1 MLHTT
6 NEKIMIEKQLSASH
20 GTVTGKFKNTSKP
33 KAFAEYIWNSL
44 DAGATRV
51 EIQLDIDEESDQIK
65 SISIVDNGSG
75 IRFKDQESPFDSFE
89 KSSKKGTSDPLIRGK
104 YGRGRLAFFKFCTQ
118 ASWIT
123 KHIDSPDTTEITV
136 VKGALDKFSF
146 RKLDG
151 SPLSLE
157 SGTRVI
163 FNHFQEPA
171 QGFSSLIKAY
181 LEHNVTWINYFV
193 PNTQIIFNEDR
204 LEHPTPSFKD
214 TSNQTIKGDLVNF
227 DVLVWDKKIDVEDC
241 GIYYCD
247 LLGNV
252 IHKENSK
259 SKNSFFYTCIVKS
272 EWFDQFSERASVLA
286 NVLDTKSD
294 KFTEIRKV
302 AKDKIN
308 SHYLSLRKSAID
320 ELIDGYV
327 KDGIIPPVKSNSPL
341 ELFKDKQL
349 KDAIRVIYS
358 AEASVFNGLTN
369 NIQKKILVKLID
381 RIINTEDAHSL
392 FDVLDGIISLDNTE
406 MKALSESLQSVTMS
420 NIVKTIKM
428 LEGRLQ
434 AIELFEQI
442 LENKDGAYEVEHIQ
456 RVVESNMWLFGEE
469 YNVITA
475 EEVKFDKAL
484 REHLKFKY
492 ESFEDDDIE
501 KEIYHPR
508 HYDKYKID
516 HEHKHKEMDIFA
528 SKKIP
533 IYEQSK
539 RHFKNV
545 VVELKRPSVK
555 LTDTEY
561 NQIFNYYDVISSEE
575 KFDTEH
581 DHWDFF
587 LVGNRITENQ
597 SKRKT
602 IDSLLKNNKDK
613 GQHGLLLELGDNGN
627 IRVWIKE
634 WSQIIGDFRLRYNHI
649 IKTLNRTYNEQNQ
662 DRDPSKLTQEIKEL
676 ANQN

>member
-1 MLHTT
+1 
-6 NEKIMIEKQLSASH
+6 MIDKQLSASH
-20 GTVTGKFKNTSKP
+20 GTVAGKFKNTSKP
-33 KAFAEYIWNSL
+33 KAFAEYIWNSI

-51 EIQLDIDEESDQIK
+51 EIQLDIDEETDQIN
-65 SISIVDNGSG
+65 SICVVDNGSG
-75 IRFKDQESPFDSFE
+75 IRFEEQESPFDSFE
-89 KSSKKGTSDPLIRGK
+89 NSSKKGLSTPLVRGK

-123 KHIDSPDTTEITV
+123 KHIDNPDTKEINV
-136 VKGALDKFSF
+136 VKNALDKFSF
-146 RKLDG
+146 RTLDS
-151 SPLSLE
+151 SPLSLDT
-157 SGTRVI
+157 GTRVV

-171 QGFSSLIKAY
+171 QGFSNLIKAY
-181 LEHNVTWINYFV
+181 LEHNVTWINYFI
-193 PNTQIIFNEDR
+193 PNTKIIFNEDI
-204 LEHPTPSFKD
+204 LERPKPRFND
-214 TSNQTIKGDLVNF
+214 TSSQDIKGDSVNF

-272 EWFDQFSERASVLA
+272 EWFNQFSKSDTLLS
-286 NVLDTKSD
+286 NKLDTKSD
-294 KFTEIRKV
+294 KFIEIRKV
-302 AKDKIN
+302 AKNKIN
-308 SHYLSLRKSAID
+308 SHYLSLRRSAID

-327 KDGIIPPVKSNSPL
+327 KDGIIPPVKSNSPI

-358 AEASVFNGLTN
+358 AEASVFDGLTN
-369 NIQKKILVKLID
+369 KIQKKILVKLID
-381 RIINTEDAHSL
+381 RIINTEDANSL

-406 MKALSESLQSVTMS
+406 MKALSESLQTVTMS

-434 AIELFEQI
+434 AIDLFEQI
-442 LENKDGAYEVEHIQ
+442 LANKDDAYEVDHIQ
-456 RVVESNMWLFGEE
+456 KVVESNMWLFGEE
-469 YNVITA
+469 YHVITA

-492 ESFEDDDIE
+492 ECFEDDDVE
-501 KEIYHPR
+501 KGIYHPR

-516 HEHKHKEMDIFA
+516 HEHKYKEMDIFA

-533 IYEQSK
+533 FYEQPK
-539 RHFKNV
+539 HYFKNA
-545 VVELKRPSVK
+545 VVELKRPSIK

-561 NQIFNYYDVISSEE
+561 QQIFDYYNVIVSEE
-575 KFDTEH
+575 KFDTEN
-581 DHWDFF
+581 DQWDFF
-587 LVGNRITENQ
+587 LVGNRITDNQ
-597 SKRKT
+597 SKRIT

-613 GQHGLLLELGDNGN
+613 GKHGLLLELGDNGN

-649 IKTLNRTYNEQNQ
+649 IEALNRTYNEQNQ
-662 DRDPSKLTQEIKEL
+662 ECNPDKLTQEIREL
-676 ANQN
+676 SYQN